1 MERRFILLQQNQL
14 LGKMCLIYIYIYF
27 LQKSTGKHYK
37 IKYIDNIE
45 KFYEIWNKYQI
56 KYDCN
61 IDRIFDNSKI
71 NNVINKSISY
81 TRFEDG
87 CVNCMN
93 NFLDNPS
100 WRRINWKLNFWM
112 NTISNE
118 KIAIWNVIG
127 KREKLRFIKYFFSKQ
142 VIIGIKSQI
151 KLLLQYRVST
161 IKLFEV
167 KKNSIIIL
175 Y

>member
-1 MERRFILLQQNQL
+1 
-14 LGKMCLIYIYIYF
+14 MCLIYIYF

-45 KFYEIWNKYQI
+45 KLYEIWNKYQI

-127 KREKLRFIKYFFSKQ
+127 KREKLRFIKYFFSK
-142 VIIGIKSQI
+142 
-151 KLLLQYRVST
+151 
-161 IKLFEV
+161 
-167 KKNSIIIL
+167 
-175 Y
+175 

>member
-1 MERRFILLQQNQL
+1 MIV
-14 LGKMCLIYIYIYF
+14 
-27 LQKSTGKHYK
+27 
-37 IKYIDNIE
+37 
-45 KFYEIWNKYQI
+45 
-56 KYDCN
+56 
-61 IDRIFDNSKI
+61 IFDNSKI

-151 KLLLQYRVST
+151 KLLLQYRVSA